1 MSETNAVYEL
11 LETRIRAEGIE
22 ARALEEVTATFLTS
36 EFSILLRP
44 GGAARLCKR
53 IGTYT
58 EDKPHCCYVDSGGRT
73 ISLKGNARQGIE
85 KKWRGRRDSNPRAS

>member
-58 EDKPHCCYVDSGGRT
+58 EDEPHLLLCRLGQT
-73 ISLKGNARQGIE
+73 HNL
-85 KKWRGRRDSNPRAS
+85 